1 MTCPGCGST
10 VQADFAFCPKCG
22 GKLSDARP
30 SPSDTALAPAP
41 PAPRDR
47 ALAAGSMARDRQA
60 EGDRRLVT
68 VLFADLAGFTA
79 LAESLDPEEV
89 RALQTDLFRELS
101 GAIERYDGFVEKFV
115 GDAVMAVF
123 GAPHAHE
130 DDPERALHAA
140 LLMHERVAALSER
153 WERRVHRPLALHVG
167 VNTGPVV
174 AGTIGS
180 ASGSAYAVTG
190 DTVNTASRLQAAAS
204 AAETFVSPSTHQLT
218 DHAFLMA
225 PAGEI
230 TMKGKSQPL
239 AVFRLEGARAI
250 RRSGRGLQA
259 LGLSAPMV
267 GRTAE
272 LGQMVSAFDEMLRSR
287 AQVVSLTGEAGV
299 GKSRLLQEW
308 LATLEA
314 GRRLSVSVRHA
325 VCSSLGEQPY
335 AVFAAFFREAY
346 GVASGDSLAVARQ
359 KLAAGLAALGGE
371 EEETATIASLLGYVL
386 GVEAAD
392 RFRHV
397 EPEQLKRQIFLAMR
411 RLIERRLQHGP
422 VVLTVENLHWADAVS
437 MELLQVVLDRLADQP
452 LMLVAT
458 CRPGAELRTL
468 ATPRAARTEIR
479 LMALSPVESE
489 TLLAA
494 YLGESIAGM
503 PPRLRHLVL
512 ARASG
517 QPFYLE
523 EILRGL
529 IAAGVLVRGETG
541 WTCTTGAA
549 AADVPPTIHGLLLAR
564 VDRLPDG
571 TRHALQE
578 AAVLGP
584 VFDAA
589 LLREVASHPDALTTA
604 LEQLRAADFVEDAAG
619 LADDGVAGVPGPPRA
634 RRYRFTN
641 ALLQEVAYQSL
652 LLRHRTELHARA
664 GQVLEGMV
672 GERPQRL
679 EDIEALARH
688 WNLGGDRRKAARLLV
703 TAGDW
708 ARGLYANEDA
718 VLHYERAL
726 DALAQSEAAPGE
738 VALVRERLGD
748 ILAPLG
754 RRAAALAHYEAVR
767 AATAAAGERSA
778 RARLERKLAILAW
791 DAGDRPAAAVR
802 LRAGL
807 ELMEGQAEHIELAH
821 LYHEIGR
828 QAFRNGDN
836 EGAVA
841 WAERAL
847 SQAERLAAAPAG
859 PDAPGDVDRP
869 AEVASAMTQ
878 AYNTLGVAL
887 ARMGRFQEAVGH
899 IERSL
904 AVAEAHGLM
913 QAACRGYTNLGV
925 LYSTLDPKRAID
937 TCVRG
942 LEMAKKI
949 GDLGLQSRLNTN
961 LAVAYCA
968 LTNRCEE
975 RGLLGGADGSRPGSP
990 ARPARPP
997 CGAADRAGP
1006 DSAVPR

>member
-1 MTCPGCGST
+1 MR
-10 VQADFAFCPKCG
+10 

-47 ALAAGSMARDRQA
+47 ALAAAGTARDRQA

-218 DHAFLMA
+218 DHAFLLA

-308 LATLEA
+308 LASLEA
-314 GRRLSVSVRHA
+314 GRRLTSVSVRHA

-422 VVLTVENLHWADAVS
+422 VVLTVENLHWADAAS

-479 LMALSPVESE
+479 LMALSSVESE

-503 PPRLRHLVL
+503 PPRLRQLVL

-549 AADVPPTIHGLLLAR
+549 AADVPPTIHGLLLAGWTAFR
-564 VDRLPDG
+564 TGRG
-571 TRHALQE
+571 TRFKKPRSSGRCSTRPSSARSPAILTPSRRRWSSFARPTSWRTRRGWRMTAWRACRVRRE
-578 AAVLGP
+578 TAGTGSPTRSFRRSRTRASCSATGPSCTLAPARCWKAWSGSVRSGSRTSRPSRVTGTWAVTG
-584 VFDAA
+584 
-589 LLREVASHPDALTTA
+589 
-604 LEQLRAADFVEDAAG
+604 
-619 LADDGVAGVPGPPRA
+619 A
-634 RRYRFTN
+634 RRR
-641 ALLQEVAYQSL
+641 
-652 LLRHRTELHARA
+652 
-664 GQVLEGMV
+664 
-672 GERPQRL
+672 
-679 EDIEALARH
+679 
-688 WNLGGDRRKAARLLV
+688 
-703 TAGDW
+703 
-708 ARGLYANEDA
+708 
-718 VLHYERAL
+718 
-726 DALAQSEAAPGE
+726 
-738 VALVRERLGD
+738 
-748 ILAPLG
+748 
-754 RRAAALAHYEAVR
+754 
-767 AATAAAGERSA
+767 
-778 RARLERKLAILAW
+778 
-791 DAGDRPAAAVR
+791 
-802 LRAGL
+802 
-807 ELMEGQAEHIELAH
+807 
-821 LYHEIGR
+821 
-828 QAFRNGDN
+828 
-836 EGAVA
+836 
-841 WAERAL
+841 
-847 SQAERLAAAPAG
+847 
-859 PDAPGDVDRP
+859 
-869 AEVASAMTQ
+869 
-878 AYNTLGVAL
+878 
-887 ARMGRFQEAVGH
+887 
-899 IERSL
+899 
-904 AVAEAHGLM
+904 
-913 QAACRGYTNLGV
+913 
-925 LYSTLDPKRAID
+925 
-937 TCVRG
+937 
-942 LEMAKKI
+942 
-949 GDLGLQSRLNTN
+949 
-961 LAVAYCA
+961 
-968 LTNRCEE
+968 
-975 RGLLGGADGSRPGSP
+975 
-990 ARPARPP
+990 
-997 CGAADRAGP
+997 
-1006 DSAVPR
+1006 DSS